1 MIDHPARARVAEIMV
16 GRMGRTGEEHTRG
29 SGYLVSPGW
38 VLTAHHVVKDAASVG
53 VWLGAPPELVSEEGV
68 GVDPG
73 RVLAVPAADLALL
86 PLGGPADDLLCE
98 PGPVRAAGPGPWAGR
113 ADGGCRLPAL
123 QAAPGSCPARR
134 AAARAGLRHRQH
146 RRAIGCQDRPVCVR
160 GGCGAGP
167 GPRTGQ
173 ALLVGGNVRRGRI
186 GQSQAGRRGRP
197 APPGGGTCHAH
208 RLPRRAA
215 FRLCVRRSAGG
226 LARSTAPVACYG
238 GEPMAGHSADC
249 PEDRGSAGPAGR
261 GGIVSPGVDRPRC
274 RTGRAGGLH

>member
-16 GRMGRTGEEHTRG
+16 ARMGRTGEEHTRG

-53 VWLGAPPELVSEEGV
+53 VWLGAPPELVPEEGV

-86 PLGGPADDLLCE
+86 PLGGAGGRSALRA
-98 PGPVRAAGPGPWAGR
+98 GPVRAAGPGPWASR
-113 ADGGCRLPAL
+113 AGGGGRLPAL

-167 GPRTGQ
+167 GSRTGQ
-173 ALLVGGNVRRGRI
+173 ALPVGGNVRRGRV
-186 GQSQAGRRGRP
+186 GQRPADRRGRP
-197 APPGGGTCHAH
+197 APPGGGTCHPH

-215 FRLCVRRSAGG
+215 LRLRVRRSAGG
-226 LARSTAPVACYG
+226 LARGTAPAACYG
-238 GEPMAGHSADC
+238 GGTCGWPLRRLS
-249 PEDRGSAGPAGR
+249 GR
-261 GGIVSPGVDRPRC
+261 SR
-274 RTGRAGGLH
+274 